1 MEDAILI
8 QAEVLDLKA
17 NPNRRAEGVVIESKL
32 DKSKGVLA
40 TLLVQKGTLYVGD
53 IAIINDEYFNP
64 PAANSIWLI
73 KQTNA
78 WSTKPANRWWLL
90 I

>member
-1 MEDAILI
+1 MGGDTIVVAVSAKEKKGLKELEDAILI

-53 IAIINDEYFNP
+53 IAIINDEYFKIRALVND
-64 PAANSIWLI
+64 
-73 KQTNA
+73 
-78 WSTKPANRWWLL
+78 
-90 I
+90 